1 MKEMLLGFDPSLTK
15 AKTNGADFDIKYANS
30 KNDATSKNQNT
41 ALTKT
46 LNVFSLNIN
55 GLLFHI
61 DELRVFIDDH
71 TARYYLYR

>member
-1 MKEMLLGFDPSLTK
+1 MKVMLLGFDPSLTK

-41 ALTKT
+41 ALKKT

-55 GLLFHI
+55 GLLFQ

-71 TARYYLYR
+71 TARYYLYQ